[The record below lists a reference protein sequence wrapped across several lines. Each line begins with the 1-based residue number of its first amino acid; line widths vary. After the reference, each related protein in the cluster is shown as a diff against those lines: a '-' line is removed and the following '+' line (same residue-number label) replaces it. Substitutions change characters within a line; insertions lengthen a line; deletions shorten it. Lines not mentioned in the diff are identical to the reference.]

1 VARFTTKLNN
11 LIELEG
17 DWEVGLTEISI
28 PSVVEN
34 VVQGHCYYNIYIVG
48 EFIRKIIMKP
58 GHYVR
63 MRNIIRN
70 LHEAQR
76 TGIPL
81 QNHEPLLVEFSH
93 VSGKYSIKL
102 LRDYISVEFSPD
114 LGRLLG
120 FDADVKLSQE
130 EMTGRR
136 SPNII
141 GHIHSVYVYCDMLEH
156 VPIGDTKAP
165 LLRIV
170 DKPRRSH
177 GNVHQV
183 LNPTL
188 YVPLQ
193 NKHFDTLEINIMT
206 DSGVSVPF
214 LVGKSFVILE
224 FRRVV
229 HPYFSI

>member
-1 VARFTTKLNN
+1 MKLNN

-28 PSVVEN
+28 PSEVEN
-34 VVQGHCYYNIYIVG
+34 VVQGHCYYIAG
-48 EFIRKIIMKP
+48 EFIRKIIMKR

-81 QNHEPLLVEFSH
+81 ENHEPLLVEFSH
-93 VSGKYSIKL
+93 VSGRYNIKKL

-141 GHIHSVYVYCDMLEH
+141 GHIHSVYVYCDILER
-156 VPIGDTKAP
+156 VPVEDTKAP

-193 NKHFDTLEINIMT
+193 KKNFDTLEISIMT
-206 DSGVSVPF
+206 DSGVPVPF
-214 LVGKSFVILE
+214 LVGKSFVVLE
-224 FRRVV
+224 FRRIV
-229 HPYFSI
+229 HPYFFI